1 MTSDELIT
9 YIEHPELLNKRTL
22 PETKELA
29 KQYPYFQSAA
39 LLYLMNLK
47 ATNDLLYQSELKRV
61 ALLVPDRS
69 VLERILNAE
78 PSSDSIYS
86 LPDVDSKTTES
97 AKLEQQEL
105 IDKFIETDPHIKPVD
120 DSVSGDIGVKNN
132 DDINVTDSIFTE
144 SLANI
149 YIKQQQYSKAI
160 RIFEKLNLKYPEKSS
175 YFADRIENIRKLTE
189 NN

>member
-9 YIEHPELLNKRTL
+9 YIEHPELLNRQTL
-22 PETKELA
+22 PEIKELA
-29 KQYPYFQSAA
+29 KQYPYFQSVA

-47 ATNDLLYQSELKRV
+47 ATDDLLYQSELKRV

-69 VLERILNAE
+69 VLENLLNTTYSVE
-78 PSSDSIYS
+78 P
-86 LPDVDSKTTES
+86 
-97 AKLEQQEL
+97 KLEHQDL
-105 IDKFIETDPHIKPVD
+105 IDRFIEINPHIKPVGESDTSGYIEEKTD
-120 DSVSGDIGVKNN
+120 DE
-132 DDINVTDSIFTE
+132 INVTDSIFTE

-149 YIKQQQYSKAI
+149 YIKQKQYSKAI

-175 YFADRIENIRKLTE
+175 YFANRIENIKKLTE

>member
-9 YIEHPELLNKRTL
+9 YIEHPELLNKQTL
-22 PETKELA
+22 PEIKELA

-47 ATNDLLYQSELKRV
+47 ATDDLLFQSELKRV

-69 VLERILNAE
+69 VLENILNTTNFSE
-78 PSSDSIYS
+78 P
-86 LPDVDSKTTES
+86 
-97 AKLEQQEL
+97 KLEHQEL
-105 IDKFIETDPHIKPVD
+105 IDRFIEIDPHIKPVGEVE
-120 DSVSGDIGVKNN
+120 VS
-132 DDINVTDSIFTE
+132 DDIAVKDDETNVTDSIFTE

-149 YIKQQQYSKAI
+149 YIKQKQYSKAI

-175 YFADRIENIRKLTE
+175 YFADRIENIKKLTE